1 MHIPGSWILLIFVS
15 ASTALILLVL
25 HLTKL
30 GLVIHQRI
38 PDRPQR
44 RLFLASISFF
54 VTFAGVRLLV
64 ASITHHIGPFS
75 YVEMGG
81 RHIHHLVWG
90 ILLLLTTGYAEIA
103 EVGNGETP
111 RSLFLGRLLALAYG
125 VGAALTLDEF
135 ALWLNLDAAAY
146 WSRQGRESIDAI
158 VIFGALLAIG
168 ARGSPLFRWGGS
180 SEAKLKRMDRR

>member
-15 ASTALILLVL
+15 GSTALILLVL

-38 PDRPQR
+38 PDRPRR
-44 RLFLASISFF
+44 RLFLASVSFF
-54 VTFAGVRLLV
+54 VTFVGVRLLV
-64 ASITHHIGPFS
+64 TSITHHVGPFG

-90 ILLLLTTGYAEIA
+90 ILLLLITGYAELA
-103 EVGNGETP
+103 EVGTGETP
-111 RSLFLGRLLALAYG
+111 RAILLSRLLALTYG

-146 WSRQGRESIDAI
+146 WSRQGRESIDA
-158 VIFGALLAIG
+158 VVLFGAVLGIG
-168 ARGSPLFRWGGS
+168 AWGAPLFRRAAS
-180 SEAKLKRMDRR
+180 SEAKSKRMERL